1 MGRVWKFGDNI
12 DTDVI
17 IPSQYV
23 TTYDRDTIAEHAME
37 PVSPEFGE
45 ETSAGDI
52 VVAGR
57 NFGCGSSREAA
68 AWAFTENGIE
78 GIIAS
83 SFARIFFRNAI
94 NNGLPVYIS
103 PEGAERIDET
113 DDVEIIYGDEIEIRN
128 HTKDET
134 YYPEQHPEFVQK
146 ILDAG
151 GLGPYRSGMAD

>member
-1 MGRVWKFGDNI
+1 MGRVWKFGHSI

-23 TTYDRDTIAEHAME
+23 TTYDREVIADHAME
-37 PVSPEFGE
+37 PAAPEFGQE
-45 ETSAGDI
+45 ASIGDI

-68 AWAFTENGIE
+68 AWAFTEHGIE
-78 GIIAS
+78 AVIAA

-94 NNGLPVYIS
+94 NNGLQVYIS
-103 PEGAERIDET
+103 PEAAERIEES
-113 DDVEIIYGDEIEIRN
+113 DDVEIVYGDETTIQN
-128 HTKDET
+128 HSKNET
-134 YYPEQHPEFVQK
+134 YYPEQHPPFVQK

-151 GLGPYRSGMAD
+151 GLGEYRKLQE